1 MTIYGVG
8 YRSLRYD
15 PVSTLV
21 RLRAVADVE
30 FRTLFRSKWGVA
42 VFFLC
47 LGPSI
52 VSFVAMLVQLG
63 ILQFGPPR
71 AAEALQGNIP
81 KQPELLRFVPT
92 SIHFYLRP
100 ILNESLAPFLILSAL
115 VSSRAIAKDVAVNA
129 LELYWT
135 RGISPRGYFLAK
147 WAGSFALLS
156 ILCIGAPLALWV
168 SGVFLAPDW
177 GLLETTV
184 QFMPRV
190 LVGLLA
196 FTLVLSWMPVAFSA
210 IAGTPN
216 LASVFWVMLLVG
228 STSVG
233 NIVAALLDSPS
244 WAPVISVWDSAGT
257 VAGAIAGLPDAG
269 DKLQGALVNLALV
282 VTLLTLLASR
292 RMRMREAIA

>member
-8 YRSLRYD
+8 YRALRYE

-21 RLRAVADVE
+21 RLRAIADVE

-71 AAEALQGNIP
+71 AAEALQENLP
-81 KQPELLRFVPT
+81 NKPDLLRFVPS

-100 ILNESLAPFLILSAL
+100 ILSESFAPFLILSAL
-115 VSSRAIAKDVAVNA
+115 VSSRSIAKDVAVNA

-147 WAGSFALLS
+147 WAGSFALLA
-156 ILCIGAPLALWV
+156 LVCIGAPLVLWV
-168 SGVFLAPDW
+168 SGVLLAPDW
-177 GLLETTV
+177 TLFETTV
-184 QFMPRV
+184 QFVPRA
-190 LVGLLA
+190 LLGLLA

-216 LASVFWVMLLVG
+216 LASVFWVMLLIG

-257 VAGAIAGLPDAG
+257 LAGAIGGLPDAA
-269 DKLQGALVNLALV
+269 DRLQGALVNLAV
-282 VTLLTLLASR
+282 VSVVLTLLAAR

>member
-8 YRSLRYD
+8 YRALRYE

-21 RLRAVADVE
+21 RLRAIADVE

-71 AAEALQGNIP
+71 AAEALQENLP
-81 KQPELLRFVPT
+81 NKPDLLRFVPS

-100 ILNESLAPFLILSAL
+100 ILSESFAPFLILSAL
-115 VSSRAIAKDVAVNA
+115 VSSRSIAKDVAVNA

-147 WAGSFALLS
+147 WAGSFALLA
-156 ILCIGAPLALWV
+156 LVCIGAPLVLWV
-168 SGVFLAPDW
+168 SGVLLAPDW
-177 GLLETTV
+177 TLFETTV
-184 QFMPRV
+184 QFVPRA
-190 LVGLLA
+190 LLGLLA

-216 LASVFWVMLLVG
+216 LASVFWVMLLIG

-257 VAGAIAGLPDAG
+257 LAGAIGGLPDAAER
-269 DKLQGALVNLALV
+269 LQGALVNLAV
-282 VTLLTLLASR
+282 VSVVLTLLAAR